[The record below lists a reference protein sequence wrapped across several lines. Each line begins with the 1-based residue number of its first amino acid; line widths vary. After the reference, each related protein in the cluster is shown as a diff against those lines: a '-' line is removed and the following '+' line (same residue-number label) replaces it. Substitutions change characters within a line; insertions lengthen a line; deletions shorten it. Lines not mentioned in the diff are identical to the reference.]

1 MYGCSKIF
9 LYQCVTDLDESDP
22 ETNRQVGRR
31 CQIQTE
37 NRRAK
42 PLLKERG
49 YAHSNALANSSFAN
63 SSFAIIA
70 LSITAFSIA
79 AFSIT
84 GVTLKPTF
92 Q

>member
-49 YAHSNALANSSFAN
+49 YAHSNALANSSFA
-63 SSFAIIA
+63 IIA